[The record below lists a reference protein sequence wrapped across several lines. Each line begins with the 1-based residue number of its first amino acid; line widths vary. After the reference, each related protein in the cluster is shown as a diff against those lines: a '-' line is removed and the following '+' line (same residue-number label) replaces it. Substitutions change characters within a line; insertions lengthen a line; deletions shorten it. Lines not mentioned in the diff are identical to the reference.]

1 MIQQRPHVHGRARWQ
16 DVRCCR
22 GGRLTGRTR
31 GSGCDWGAAA
41 PGFPQLFRRAL
52 PHLTKAPQRFQS
64 VRARFPGE
72 GLLQVI
78 SVPVRLQTY
87 QGACSR
93 NACMHTDFFCRDYV
107 FVFTLRSHL
116 EAHACTDNGYIY
128 ICGKNKH
135 LLMDMGRKAHHF
147 H

>member
-1 MIQQRPHVHGRARWQ
+1 MIQQRPHVHGRARRQ

-31 GSGCDWGAAA
+31 GSGCAWGAAA

-78 SVPVRLQTY
+78 SVPVRPQTY

-93 NACMHTDFFCRDYV
+93 NAWMQTDHFCCDHV

-116 EAHACTDNGYIY
+116 VAHAYTDNGYISAARTSTY
-128 ICGKNKH
+128 LWIWG
-135 LLMDMGRKAHHF
+135 GRLTIH
-147 H
+147 